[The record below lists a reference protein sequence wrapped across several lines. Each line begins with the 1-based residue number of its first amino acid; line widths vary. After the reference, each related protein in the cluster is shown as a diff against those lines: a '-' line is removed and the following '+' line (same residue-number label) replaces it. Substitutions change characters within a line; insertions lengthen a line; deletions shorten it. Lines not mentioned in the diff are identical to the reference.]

1 MVKNQEVADILYE
14 IADYLEIKGVQWK
27 PRAYRR
33 AAGAI
38 ETLSDPIEEV
48 YHQGELQ
55 EVSGVGESIA
65 EKIAEYLQR
74 GELEYLNNLREEMP
88 QGLRSLMAVE
98 GIGPKMAE
106 KLYQELKITTVDE
119 LEHAAQNHKI
129 RELEGFGEKTEQN
142 ILENISMYRE
152 SHERFVL
159 GYMLPDVEEIKTQLD
174 ELDYVSR
181 VEIAGS
187 TRRRRPTIGD
197 ADILVISDNSSKVM
211 DFFTSSEKVA
221 RVLSKGERK
230 STVVL
235 KNNLQVD
242 LLVIDEKNFGAALL
256 YFTGSK
262 DHNIA
267 LRKRAIDHNWKLS
280 EYGLE
285 DRESEET
292 LASKTEDEIYRKL
305 ELEYI
310 IPELRE
316 NRGEIKAAGEG
327 RLPEV
332 LNFEHLKSDLH
343 VHSDWSEGVHSMKE
357 MALTAK
363 ASGLKFLA
371 LCDHTQGLG
380 IASGLDE
387 DDFQERQKEIDKVNE
402 ELEEF
407 TILPGA
413 EVNIDSDGKLDLAN
427 DALEEL
433 DVVVAAIH
441 SGLSQSQEQITERIL
456 SAIHNEHVDIIG
468 HLTGRL
474 LNKRQPYELGL
485 PAIYS
490 AAEDQDVCLE
500 INCFPTR
507 MDLPDSHLID
517 AKDHDLRFSIGT
529 DSHSTEH
536 LRFIELG
543 VTLAR
548 RGWIEPNRVIN
559 TLELAELKK
568 QLGI

>member
-1 MVKNQEVADILYE
+1 MKNQEVADILYE

-474 LNKRQPYELGL
+474 LNKRQPYELDL

>member
-1 MVKNQEVADILYE
+1 MKNQEVADMLYE

-27 PRAYRR
+27 PGAYRR
-33 AAGAI
+33 AAGSI
-38 ETLSDPIEEV
+38 EALSDPIEEL
-48 YHQGELQ
+48 YQKGELQ
-55 EVSGVGESIA
+55 DVSGVGESIA
-65 EKIAEYLQR
+65 EKIAEYLER
-74 GELEYLNNLREEMP
+74 GELEYLNNLREEVP
-88 QGLRSLMAVE
+88 QGLRGLMAIE
-98 GIGPKMAE
+98 GIGPKVAK
-106 KLYQELKITTVDE
+106 KLYQELEITTVDE
-119 LEHAAQNHKI
+119 LEQAAQNNRI
-129 RELEGFGEKTEQN
+129 RLLEGFGEKTEQN
-142 ILENISMYRE
+142 ILENISMYKER
-152 SHERFVL
+152 HERFIL
-159 GYMLPDVEEIKTQLD
+159 GYMLPDVQEIKTQLD
-174 ELDYVSR
+174 ELEYVSR

-197 ADILVISDNSSKVM
+197 ADILVISDDSSRVM
-211 DFFTSSEKVA
+211 GFFTSREKVA
-221 RVLSKGERK
+221 RLLSRGERM

-267 LRKRAIDHNWKLS
+267 LRKRAIDRNWKLS

-285 DRESEET
+285 DRESGES
-292 LASKTEDEIYRKL
+292 LASKTENEIYKKL

-316 NRGEIKAAGEG
+316 NRGEIEAAAEG
-327 RLPEV
+327 KLPET
-332 LNFEHLKSDLH
+332 LELEHLKSDLH
-343 VHSDWSEGVHSMKE
+343 VHSDWSEGVHTIKE
-357 MALTAK
+357 MALVAK
-363 ASGLKFLA
+363 QSGLKFLA

-387 DDFQERQKEIDKVNE
+387 DGFQERQKEIDKVND
-402 ELEEF
+402 ELEGF
-407 TILPGA
+407 TVLPGA
-413 EVNIDSDGKLDLAN
+413 EVNIDSDGKLDLTD
-427 DALEEL
+427 DALEKL

-441 SGLSQSQEQITERIL
+441 SGLSQSQEQLTDRIL

-474 LNKRQPYELGL
+474 LNKRPPYELDM
-485 PAIYS
+485 PAIYH
-490 AAEDQDVCLE
+490 AAEEQNVCLE

-507 MDLPDSHLID
+507 MDPPDSHLVD
-517 AKDHDLRFSIGT
+517 AKEYDIQFSIGT

-543 VTLAR
+543 VSLAR
-548 RGWIEPNRVIN
+548 RGWIEPTRIIN
-559 TLELAELKK
+559 TLNLTELKSK
-568 QLGI
+568 LGI

>member
-1 MVKNQEVADILYE
+1 MKNQEVADILYE

-33 AAGAI
+33 AAGSI
-38 ETLSDPIEEV
+38 ETLSDPIEEM
-48 YHQGELQ
+48 YQQGGLQ

-65 EKIAEYLQR
+65 DKIAEYLDR

-88 QGLRSLMAVE
+88 HGLRGLMSIE

-106 KLYQELKITTVDE
+106 KLYQQLNVTTVDE
-119 LEHAAQNHKI
+119 LEQAAQNHKI
-129 RELEGFGEKTEQN
+129 RKLEGFGEKTEEN

-159 GYMLPDVEEIKTQLD
+159 GYMLPSVEEIKAHLE
-174 ELDYVSR
+174 ELDYVGR

-187 TRRRRPTIGD
+187 TRRRKATIGD
-197 ADILVISDNSSKVM
+197 ADILVTSQNASKVM
-211 DFFTSSEKVA
+211 EFFTSREKVA

-267 LRKRAIDHNWKLS
+267 LRQRAIDHNLKLS

-285 DRESEET
+285 DRETGET
-292 LASKTEDEIYRKL
+292 IASKTEKEIYDSL
-305 ELEYI
+305 GLEYM

-316 NRGEIKAAGEG
+316 NRGEIEDALEG
-327 RLPEV
+327 GLPKT
-332 LNFEHLKSDLH
+332 LNFKDLQSDLH

-357 MALTAK
+357 MAQTAK
-363 ASGLKFLA
+363 ESGLKFFA

-380 IASGLDE
+380 IASGMDE
-387 DDFQERQKEIDKVNE
+387 DDFKERQKEIDDVNE
-402 ELEEF
+402 ELDGF

-413 EVNIDSDGKLDLAN
+413 EVNIDSDGKLDLEE
-427 DALEEL
+427 DVLEKLEI
-433 DVVVAAIH
+433 VVAAIQ
-441 SGLSQSQEQITERIL
+441 SGLSQSEKQLTDRIL
-456 SAIHNEHVDIIG
+456 SAIHNEHVNIIG
-468 HLTGRL
+468 HPTGRL
-474 LNKRQPYELGL
+474 LNKRQPYELDL
-485 PAIYS
+485 PAIYN
-490 AAEDQDVCLE
+490 AAEEQSVYLE

-507 MDLPDSHLID
+507 MDLPDTHLID
-517 AKDHDLRFSIGT
+517 AKDYDIQFSIGT

-536 LRFIELG
+536 LRFIDLG
-543 VTLAR
+543 VSLAR
-548 RGWIEPNRVIN
+548 RGWIEPTRIIN
-559 TLELAELKK
+559 TLNLTELKSE
-568 QLGI
+568 LGK

>member
-1 MVKNQEVADILYE
+1 VKNQEIADLLYE
-14 IADYLEIKGVQWK
+14 IADYLEIKGVEWK

-33 AAGAI
+33 AAGTI
-38 ETLSDPIEEV
+38 ETLSEPIEEV
-48 YHQGELQ
+48 YQRGELE

-65 EKIAEYLQR
+65 EKIAEYLEQ
-74 GELEYLNNLREEMP
+74 GELEYLDNLREEMP
-88 QGLRSLMAVE
+88 QGFRGLMAVE

-119 LEHAAQNHKI
+119 LEQAAQNHRI
-129 RELEGFGEKTEQN
+129 RDLKGFGKKTEQN

-159 GYMLPDVEEIKTQLD
+159 GYMLPDVEEIKAQLD
-174 ELDYVSR
+174 KLDYVSR
-181 VEIAGS
+181 VELAGS

-197 ADILVISDNSSKVM
+197 ADILVISKNSSQVM
-211 DFFTSSEKVA
+211 DFFTSREKVA

-235 KNNLQVD
+235 SNNLQVD
-242 LLVIDEKNFGAALL
+242 LLVIDEKNFGAALQ

-280 EYGLE
+280 EYCLE
-285 DRESEET
+285 DRESGET
-292 LASKTEDEIYRKL
+292 LASKTEDEIYNKL
-305 ELEYI
+305 EMKYV

-316 NRGEIKAAGEG
+316 NRGEIEAAAEG
-327 RLPEV
+327 RLPEI
-332 LNFEHLKSDLH
+332 LDFEHLTSDLH
-343 VHSDWSEGVHSMKE
+343 VHSDWSEGVHNMKE
-357 MALTAK
+357 MAQTAK
-363 ASGLKFLA
+363 ESGLKFLA

-387 DDFQERQKEIDKVNE
+387 DEFQERQKEIDQVNE
-402 ELEEF
+402 ELEGF
-407 TILPGA
+407 TIVSGA
-413 EVNIDSDGKLDLAN
+413 EVNIDSDGKLDLAD
-427 DALEEL
+427 DALDKL

-441 SGLSQSQEQITERIL
+441 SGLSQSKEQLTERIL
-456 SAIHNEHVDIIG
+456 SAVHNEHVDIIG
-468 HLTGRL
+468 HPTGRL
-474 LNKRQPYELGL
+474 LNKRQPKDLDM

-490 AAEDQDVCLE
+490 AAEEQGVCLE

-517 AKDHDLRFSIGT
+517 AKEHDIQFSIGT

-536 LRFIELG
+536 LRYIELG
-543 VTLAR
+543 VSLAR
-548 RGWIEPNRVIN
+548 RGWIEPDQVIN
-559 TLELAELKK
+559 TLELSELKK
-568 QLGI
+568 ELGI